1 MAKKDL
7 SIEFCGFKC
16 INPFFLAASP
26 VARSGDMIGRAFEM
40 GWGGAVTKS
49 VSLDQDLP
57 DRSLSP
63 RFVGVRAGGDPIRL
77 QKNTIGLGNM
87 DFRIDKSVQETM
99 DSFAAVK
106 AKYPDRML
114 ILSIKAPFEEEAW
127 CRLSKLAAATGADAI
142 EACLS
147 CPDGAGG
154 SIGQNPDSV
163 KKVLGWLK
171 KSVNLPI
178 VVKATAHVNSIGA
191 IAMAAQ
197 EGGAAAVSAINTLKS
212 MGGVNL
218 KTANPIPTVK
228 GMSTSLGLS
237 GAAIKP
243 VAQYCVY
250 EIAKTPG
257 INIQISGV
265 GGVTCAHDAIEYI
278 LFGASIIQ
286 VATQIMFEGYG
297 FVRDMKEGLERFME
311 EHNYHRVKDIVGS
324 ALDKLVPATGF
335 ISREQQLKAD
345 INQELCINCGRC
357 YVSCRDGGYQAI
369 TFSPQRKA
377 EVNKDDCVG
386 CGLCRLTCPVPGAV
400 YYSDESGRKEGF
412 N

>member
-1 MAKKDL
+1 MSKKNIG
-7 SIEFCGFKC
+7 IEFCGFKC

-26 VARSGDMIGRAFEM
+26 VARSGEMISRAFEM

-49 VSLDQDLP
+49 VSLEQDLP
-57 DRSLSP
+57 DHSLSP
-63 RFVGVRAGGDPIRL
+63 RFSGARAGGNPVKL

-106 AKYPDRML
+106 VKYPDRML
-114 ILSIKAPFEEEAW
+114 VLSIKAPFVEEAW
-127 CRLSKLAAATGADAI
+127 CKLSKLAAATGADAI

-163 KKVLGWLK
+163 KEVLGWLK
-171 KSVNLPI
+171 SSVSTPI
-178 VVKATAHVNSIGA
+178 VVKATAHVNNLGL

-212 MGGVNL
+212 MGGINL
-218 KTANPIPTVK
+218 RTENPIPTVK
-228 GMSTSLGLS
+228 GMSTSVGLS
-237 GAAIKP
+237 GAAIKS
-243 VAQYCVY
+243 VAQYCIY

-257 INIQISGV
+257 INIQLSGV

-278 LFGASIIQ
+278 LFGASTIQ
-286 VATQIMFEGYG
+286 AATQIMFEGYG
-297 FVRDMKEGLERFME
+297 FVQDMKDGLERFMV
-311 EHNYHRVKDIVGS
+311 EHSYACVQDLVGS

-335 ISREQQLKAD
+335 ISREQQLKANID
-345 INQELCINCGRC
+345 QELCINCGRC

-369 TFSPQRKA
+369 SFSCERKA

-400 YYSDESGRKEGF
+400 YYSDDEGRKDGL